1 MSISSDP
8 IADFLTRIR
17 NAGMVYHEKVEIPAS
32 NMKKDLAEVLK
43 QEGYIKDYE
52 YIADSKQGILR
63 LYLKYGPN
71 RERVITGLKRI
82 SRPGLR
88 VYAKK
93 DNIPR
98 VLSGL
103 GVAIIST
110 SKGIM
115 PDRQARNEG
124 LGGEVICYIW

>member
-1 MSISSDP
+1 MAYTSDP

-17 NAGMVYHEKVEIPAS
+17 NAGMVYHEKVEIPGS
-32 NMKKDLAEVLK
+32 NMKKALAELLK
-43 QEGYIKDYE
+43 EEGYIKDFDFVG
-52 YIADSKQGILR
+52 DSKQGVIR
-63 LYLKYGPN
+63 VFLKYGPN

-93 DNIPR
+93 DQIPK
-98 VLSGL
+98 VLGGL
-103 GVAIIST
+103 GVAVIST

-115 PDRQARNEG
+115 PDRQARKEG

>member
-1 MSISSDP
+1 MSLTSDP

-17 NAGMVYHEKVEIPAS
+17 NAGMVYHDKVEVPGS
-32 NMKKDLAEVLK
+32 NIKKALAELMK
-43 QEGYIKDYE
+43 QEGFIKDYE
-52 YIADSKQGILR
+52 VIKDNKQDIIR
-63 LYLKYGPN
+63 IYLKYGPN

-82 SRPGLR
+82 SRPGRR

-93 DNIPR
+93 DQIPK
-98 VLSGL
+98 VLGGL
-103 GVAIIST
+103 GVAVIST

-115 PDRQARNEG
+115 PDRQARKEG

>member
-1 MSISSDP
+1 MSMSDP

-17 NAGMVYHEKVEIPAS
+17 NAGMVYHDKVEVPAS
-32 NMKKDLAEVLK
+32 RIKRELAELLK
-43 QEGYIKDYE
+43 AEGYIKDVE
-52 YIADSKQGILR
+52 YIADDKQGVIR

-71 RERVITGLKRI
+71 RERVIAGLKRI

-93 DNIPR
+93 DEIPK
-98 VLSGL
+98 VLGGL
-103 GVAIIST
+103 GIAVIST

-115 PDRQARNEG
+115 TDKKARKEG
-124 LGGEVICYIW
+124 LGGEVISYIW

>member
-1 MSISSDP
+1 VSMSDP

-17 NAGMVYHEKVEIPAS
+17 NAGIVYHDKVEVPSSRVKREI
-32 NMKKDLAEVLK
+32 AELLK
-43 QEGYIKDYE
+43 AEGYIKDVE
-52 YIADSKQGILR
+52 YIADDKQGVIR

-93 DNIPR
+93 DEIPR
-98 VLSGL
+98 VLGGL
-103 GVAIIST
+103 GIAIIST

-115 PDRQARNEG
+115 TDKNARKLG
-124 LGGEVICYIW
+124 LGGEVISYIW

>member
-1 MSISSDP
+1 MSDP

-17 NAGMVYHEKVEIPAS
+17 NAGMVYHDKVEVPAS
-32 NMKKDLAEVLK
+32 RIKKELAELLK
-43 QEGYIKDYE
+43 AEGYIKDVE
-52 YIADSKQGILR
+52 YIADDKQGVIR
-63 LYLKYGPN
+63 MYLKYGPN

-93 DNIPR
+93 DEMPK
-98 VLSGL
+98 VLGGL
-103 GVAIIST
+103 GIAVIST

-115 PDRQARNEG
+115 SDKKARKEG
-124 LGGEVICYIW
+124 LGGEVISYIW

>member
-1 MSISSDP
+1 MSMSDP

-17 NAGMVYHEKVEIPAS
+17 NAGMVYHDKVEIPAS
-32 NMKKDLAEVLK
+32 RVKKDMAELLK
-43 QEGYIKDYE
+43 AEGFIKDVE
-52 YIADSKQGILR
+52 TIKDDKQGVIR

-93 DNIPR
+93 DEIPK
-98 VLSGL
+98 VLGGL
-103 GVAIIST
+103 GIAVIST

-115 PDRQARNEG
+115 TDKQARKEG
-124 LGGEVICYIW
+124 LGGEVVCYIW

>member
-1 MSISSDP
+1 MAMSDP

-17 NAGMVYHEKVEIPAS
+17 NAGIVYHDKVEVPAS
-32 NMKKDLAEVLK
+32 NVKKAIAEILK
-43 QEGYIKDYE
+43 EEGFIKDVE
-52 YIADSKQGILR
+52 YISDNKQGIIR

-82 SRPGLR
+82 SRPGRR

-93 DNIPR
+93 DEVPK
-98 VLSGL
+98 VLGGL
-103 GVAIIST
+103 GIAIIST
-110 SKGIM
+110 SKGVM
-115 PDRQARNEG
+115 TDKQARKEG

>member
-1 MSISSDP
+1 MSMSDP

-17 NAGMVYHEKVEIPAS
+17 NAGLVYHDKVEIPAS
-32 NMKKDLAEVLK
+32 RLKKDLAELLK
-43 QEGYIKDYE
+43 AEGFIKDVE
-52 YIADSKQGILR
+52 TIQDDKQGVIR

-93 DNIPR
+93 DEIPK
-98 VLSGL
+98 VLGGL
-103 GVAIIST
+103 GVAVIST
-110 SKGIM
+110 SRGIM
-115 PDRQARNEG
+115 TDKQARKEG
-124 LGGEVICYIW
+124 LGGEVLCYIW